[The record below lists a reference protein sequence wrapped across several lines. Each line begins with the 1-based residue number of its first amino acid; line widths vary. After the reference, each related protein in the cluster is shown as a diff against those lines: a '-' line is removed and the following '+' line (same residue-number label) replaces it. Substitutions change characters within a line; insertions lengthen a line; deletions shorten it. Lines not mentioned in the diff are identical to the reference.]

1 MVSGI
6 LIGILKEQHADY
18 IVLGDNIR
26 RLVPAGLTLDRIESG
41 ALVSID
47 YIRDSGGE
55 MVVQGMKLGRGFRP
69 YSAR

>member
-26 RLVPAGLTLDRIESG
+26 RLLPAGLTLDRIESG

-47 YIRDSGGE
+47 YIRDGGGE

-69 YSAR
+69 YD